1 MDKCL
6 DAWANNLT
14 KALSAP
20 LPEEVQWSAA
30 QYEAVYVKLW
40 VLVKETWLGRNSS
53 DLGSHPESREQL
65 VKSVLSITPKYL
77 WDTLEHILEGGQ
89 KDTATRL
96 CNMTLKDFCTFIQN
110 EEKYPWNANFDVR
123 AGTFSADSFFSFIG
137 YTFHRRQGDRGRE
150 KKAGITP
157 GQRPN

>member
-1 MDKCL
+1 MYRVWYKIRIKKACRIAKGTTSRSSLREKTKHGNPSRLGLMDKCL

-30 QYEAVYVKLW
+30 QYEAVYVQLW

-65 VKSVLSITPKYL
+65 VKSVVREFQLCSGL
-77 WDTLEHILEGGQ
+77 CS
-89 KDTATRL
+89 RL
-96 CNMTLKDFCTFIQN
+96 NKGKSYSVHSFPLPQSTSGI
-110 EEKYPWNANFDVR
+110 PW
-123 AGTFSADSFFSFIG
+123 
-137 YTFHRRQGDRGRE
+137 
-150 KKAGITP
+150 
-157 GQRPN
+157 